1 MKFMSLGG
9 APDEI
14 GASCHYVE
22 IDGTGLLLDTGAD
35 PEEEGFESVP
45 DLALVPERMDGYV
58 DHAVVTHA
66 HHDHMGSLPVVLR
79 RFPHVHVHMTDATRE
94 LSDLLLPASAR
105 LQRRKMLEGET
116 DADPL
121 FEEKDV
127 EACSYLYFTHDLET
141 PFDLTGL
148 KGNTKV
154 TGTFYDAEHVLGS
167 VGVLLKW
174 EEDGRKRTLFYTGD
188 TGKTSQAVLPGAEYP
203 EGPVDIMLLESTLAA
218 DPITETISRRDEE
231 VRLGESIASVL
242 DRGGTVLLPV
252 FSLGRSQE
260 ILALIDRYKRSG
272 LIEDDIPIY
281 TAGMMRAISD
291 IYDRTRFTTPRI
303 DDEFKVYGV
312 DQSRLPRS
320 NSGLSDVLKKPGII
334 AVGSG
339 MMFERTIS
347 NRIAQRL
354 IEDEKNGVFLVGFA
368 RHDSPAHKL
377 LDASLEGP
385 DAEVELHP
393 AKGPQPVRCAVDRF
407 RFSGHSNRRQLL
419 ELVDRLRPK
428 TIILVHGEP
437 EARDWMADN
446 IRYFHPDVDIWVPD
460 RGEIITVK

>member
-1 MKFMSLGG
+1 MRYMSLGG

-22 IDGTGLLLDTGAD
+22 IDGTGILLDAGAD

-45 DLALVPERMDGYV
+45 DLALVPERTNGYV

-66 HHDHMGSLPVVLR
+66 HHDHIGSLPVVLR
-79 RFPHVHVHMTDATRE
+79 EFPHVHVHMTDATRE
-94 LSDLLLPASAR
+94 LSDILLPASAR
-105 LQRRKMLEGET
+105 LQRRKMMEGET
-116 DADPL
+116 DADPI
-121 FEEKDV
+121 FEEDDV
-127 EACSYLYFTHDLET
+127 EAASYLYFTHDLET

-148 KGNTKV
+148 RGKTKI
-154 TGTFYDAEHVLGS
+154 TGTLYDAGHVLGS
-167 VGVLLKW
+167 AGVLLKW
-174 EEDGRKRTLFYTGD
+174 KENGREQTLFYTGD

-203 EGPVDIMLLESTLAA
+203 DGPVDIMLLESTLAA

-231 VRLGESIASVL
+231 ERLGKSIAAVL

-260 ILALIDRYKRSG
+260 ILALIDRYKRRG
-272 LIEDDIPIY
+272 LIKGDIPVY

-303 DDEFKVYGV
+303 DDEFKVYDV

-320 NSGLSDVLKKPGII
+320 SSALSDVLKKPGII

-339 MMFERTIS
+339 MMFDRTIS

-354 IEDEKNGVFLVGFA
+354 IEDEKHGVFLVGFA
-368 RHDSPAHKL
+368 RHDSPAHML
-377 LDASLEGP
+377 LEASLQGP
-385 DAEVELHP
+385 DAEVELSP
-393 AKGPQPVRCAVDRF
+393 AKGPQPVRCTVDRF

-419 ELVDRLRPK
+419 ELVDRLKPK

-460 RGEIITVK
+460 RGEIINVD